1 MKAKKLLMASV
12 AVVIMV
18 PSFQSCKKGENDP
31 GISFS
36 SRQARAAGEWT
47 VSNMSMENT
56 YTDDDGDVSKME
68 STYSGSTETV
78 ISTNV
83 DGDKVTTVYTYSE
96 RMITLEKDGNYSET
110 WTRRKTSVA
119 VDYADAS
126 ITDPPATIFEDQLDG
141 GIAETMT
148 KTGTWSFLTADDAAG
163 YKNKERIIFNVTS
176 QTESGPDQYFDPST
190 FEFLWGTETTT
201 ESMGNGEMSTIV
213 PITQL
218 KGKEMIV
225 EGDFAGSWDY
235 MTTDPNGFE
244 GNDSYTNSFSMTL
257 TQD

>member
-1 MKAKKLLMASV
+1 
-12 AVVIMV
+12 
-18 PSFQSCKKGENDP
+18 
-31 GISFS
+31 
-36 SRQARAAGEWT
+36 
-47 VSNMSMENT
+47 
-56 YTDDDGDVSKME
+56 
-68 STYSGSTETV
+68 
-78 ISTNV
+78 
-83 DGDKVTTVYTYSE
+83 
-96 RMITLEKDGNYSET
+96 
-110 WTRRKTSVA
+110 
-119 VDYADAS
+119 
-126 ITDPPATIFEDQLDG
+126 
-141 GIAETMT
+141 MT